1 MPNRTLT
8 YLGASFGGMVAI
20 YIALVIATIFL
31 ANWQTEMVSRVNDA
45 EASIGMLEAEYYE
58 AIARVNAEDP
68 AQFGF
73 VRPAKKEF
81 ARAADA
87 PSVTRAGE

>member
-1 MPNRTLT
+1 M
-8 YLGASFGGMVAI
+8 YLGASLCGMVAI

-31 ANWQTEMVSRVNDA
+31 ANWQTEMIGRVNDA
-45 EASIGMLEAEYYE
+45 EASIGVLEAQYYE
-58 AIARVNAEDP
+58 AIARMNAEDP
-68 AQFGF
+68 AQYGF
-73 VRPAKKEF
+73 VLPSKKVF